1 MRKCIRCNN
10 EMETGY
16 GLKVSN
22 LTVMGTVLLAKGN
35 SILSDELG
43 KVKVA
48 ICPKCGLNSLKE
60 NAEQLEKRLGRTYK
74 I

>member
-22 LTVMGTVLLAKGN
+22 LTVMGTVLLAREIVYLVMN
-35 SILSDELG
+35 
-43 KVKVA
+43 
-48 ICPKCGLNSLKE
+48 
-60 NAEQLEKRLGRTYK
+60 
-74 I
+74 